1 MEYLVIMP
9 DSALGL
15 GVHGEM
21 VKTRFTFFDVRIT
34 NTNSAPQHNVKTKK
48 VLL

>member
-9 DSALGL
+9 DSALGI
-15 GVHGEM
+15 GMYGEM
-21 VKTRFTFFDVRIT
+21 VTTRFTFFDVRIT